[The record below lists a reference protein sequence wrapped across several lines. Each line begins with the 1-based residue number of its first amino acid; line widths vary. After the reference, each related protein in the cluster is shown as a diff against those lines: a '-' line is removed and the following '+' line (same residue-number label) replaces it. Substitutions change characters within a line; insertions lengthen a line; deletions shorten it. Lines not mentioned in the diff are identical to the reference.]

1 MRYRYKWRVE
11 VSLSLSR
18 NGDHQLLKW
27 HFQWIICLS
36 ACESAKK
43 FIAHQNWSRF
53 YVRLCCRWNALTRW
67 IRSWDTMTVGVSSF
81 AAAAAVNRETEFQ
94 TIHIDP
100 FNNKNRYRF
109 AETSRGS
116 AMPLFIG
123 GSGRSELNWKISSQL
138 SAAIIPRAVFANSR
152 SPMCLR
158 STDKDI
164 AFAKNWKNKWICT
177 LTLNRLHNWFRLLRG
192 PLRAMDVSVD
202 PPRCSCA
209 KCA

>member
-1 MRYRYKWRVE
+1 MNHL
-11 VSLSLSR
+11 SLSLRIRKEIHCSSE
-18 NGDHQLLKW
+18 LKSILCASMLSLKCINEMNSIMRYND
-27 HFQWIICLS
+27 FFICRLS
-36 ACESAKK
+36 ATA
-43 FIAHQNWSRF
+43 
-53 YVRLCCRWNALTRW
+53 T
-67 IRSWDTMTVGVSSF
+67 
-81 AAAAAVNRETEFQ
+81 AAAVNRETEFQ

-158 STDKDI
+158 STDIDI
-164 AFAKNWKNKWICT
+164 AFAKNWMNKWICT